1 MGRTRSVDRLRQN
14 SGTAIQVVTGDA
26 FELAELVNQVVVSAA
41 IGDSPGRFPELLD
54 GAEAWVCD
62 MTLVLRRRRGWESKA
77 TTTKVPPTHNSIRR
91 STPPKCSDVE
101 LTRVP
106 GPVK

>member
-1 MGRTRSVDRLRQN
+1 MGRTRSVDRLRHN

-26 FELAELVNQVVVSAA
+26 HELAEPVNQVVVSAA
-41 IGDSPGRFPELLD
+41 IGDSPGRFPALLD
-54 GAEAWVCD
+54 GTEAWVCD
-62 MTLVLRRRRGWESKA
+62 MTLLLRRRGWESKA
-77 TTTKVPPTHNSIRR
+77 TTTKVPPTHNSVRR
-91 STPPKCSDVE
+91 STPPKFSDVE